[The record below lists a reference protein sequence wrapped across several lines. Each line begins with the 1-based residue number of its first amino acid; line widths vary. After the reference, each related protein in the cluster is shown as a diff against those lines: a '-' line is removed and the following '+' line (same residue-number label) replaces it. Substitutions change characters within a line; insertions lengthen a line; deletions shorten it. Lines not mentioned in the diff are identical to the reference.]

1 MTTHRSR
8 TVGFPVFSFEQQ
20 LAKTNYKKIC
30 ITEKGMD
37 MSVVI
42 LGGNECMEQKY
53 KSLCRD
59 YRHEAKVMVKPV
71 GGVKRK
77 MGNPDL
83 VIFFTGAMSHKM
95 LQGALGE
102 IKGQDVIVEYC
113 PTSSVSALKKVLEKY
128 A

>member
-1 MTTHRSR
+1 MQTR
-8 TVGFPVFSFEQQ
+8 
-20 LAKTNYKKIC
+20 
-30 ITEKGMD
+30 KGMD

-59 YRHEAKVMVKPV
+59 YRHEAKVMVKPT

-102 IKGQDVIVEYC
+102 IRGQNVMVEYC
-113 PTSSVSALKKVLEKY
+113 PTSSVSALRRVLEKY